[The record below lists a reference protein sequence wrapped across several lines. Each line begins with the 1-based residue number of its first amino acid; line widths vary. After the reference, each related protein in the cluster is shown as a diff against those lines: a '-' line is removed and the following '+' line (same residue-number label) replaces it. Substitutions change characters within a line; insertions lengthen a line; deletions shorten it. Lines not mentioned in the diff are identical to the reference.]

1 MRISK
6 HLYGCL
12 FSKFL
17 TCNPK
22 TSSYLSNCFIYIR
35 NLISKMIED
44 FALLDKI
51 CSYLPKEISKAKVKE
66 IFEILKTQER
76 PDLTQELEKLLLF
89 KTNGNEGLKIAEKE
103 KTALSL
109 VNQALPTEMLKKIL
123 ENLDIKS
130 LCIAKQTCKRWIDV
144 INGFQLVEK
153 ALSKFFEFFSLSKT
167 GQM

>member
-1 MRISK
+1 
-6 HLYGCL
+6 
-12 FSKFL
+12 
-17 TCNPK
+17 
-22 TSSYLSNCFIYIR
+22 
-35 NLISKMIED
+35 MIED

-51 CSYLPKEISKAKVKE
+51 CSDLPKEISKAKVKE

-130 LCIAKQTCKRWIDV
+130 LCYAKQTCKRWKEI
-144 INGFQLVEK
+144 IEK
-153 ALSKFFEFFSLSKT
+153 FELSKQASSKFLSSNIKLSVFHFIF
-167 GQM
+167 